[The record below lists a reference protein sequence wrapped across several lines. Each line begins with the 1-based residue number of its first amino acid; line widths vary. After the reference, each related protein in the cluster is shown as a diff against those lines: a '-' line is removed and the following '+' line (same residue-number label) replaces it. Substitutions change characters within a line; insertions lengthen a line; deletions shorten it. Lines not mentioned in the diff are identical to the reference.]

1 MPINKNSAFGALAVL
16 GLGFAA
22 VPKADAA
29 YTAYLYQDG
38 SNVVGTGSGSLNL
51 TALALQGT
59 DITDASADVEPSNAV
74 FALGPITVGAGID
87 YYSGFSGP
95 TTLGSGSSDQFAS
108 TGSGNIIDLSGNSG
122 DLGVPTGYTSGS
134 TLGTSTD
141 TWDNTTLAGMGIDNG
156 KYVWSWGLGQSVDTF
171 TLYVG
176 TDPSSNT
183 PEPASLA
190 LLGTGIVG
198 LALKRRCKST
208 RAR

>member
-1 MPINKNSAFGALAVL
+1 MLISENSAFGALAVL

-51 TALALQGT
+51 TALTLQGT
-59 DITDASADVEPSNAV
+59 DITDASADVEPFSVV
-74 FALGPITVGAGID
+74 FALGPITDGAGID

-95 TTLGSGSSDQFAS
+95 TTLGSGSSDNDAS
-108 TGSGNIIDLSGNSG
+108 TGSGGIIFVSGNSG
-122 DLGVPTGYTSGS
+122 DLGVPTGYTSGN

-141 TWDNTTLAGMGIDNG
+141 TWDNTTLADMGIDDST
-156 KYVWSWGLGQSVDTF
+156 YVWSWGLGQSADSF

-176 TDPSSNT
+176 TDPSSNA
-183 PEPASLA
+183 PEPASLG

-198 LALKRRCKST
+198 LALKRRRKSART
-208 RAR
+208 R